1 MIVEITSSL
10 MLLLSSGMLG
20 QGTTSSQSTVPNTIS
35 SPKMVIETII
45 DTRNQKDVAAY
56 VKEYFADAPI
66 MMEIAR
72 CESTYR
78 QSTLQGSVIRGRV
91 NPADVGVMQINE
103 YYHADT
109 AEKLGIDL
117 HTLEGNL
124 AYAKYLY
131 EKEGVRPWKSS
142 QKCWSPALERKG

>member
-1 MIVEITSSL
+1 
-10 MLLLSSGMLG
+10 
-20 QGTTSSQSTVPNTIS
+20 
-35 SPKMVIETII
+35 MVIETII